1 MIDNTCSR
9 CLMNT
14 SAEGI
19 FFDKN
24 NICNFCKDFEI
35 KLKKSNLLNKNF
47 NQLLI
52 DISKRKKLQI

>member
-1 MIDNTCSR
+1 
-9 CLMNT
+9 MNT

-35 KLKKSNLLNKNF
+35 KLKKVTWGDKN
-47 NQLLI
+47 NQ
-52 DISKRKKLQI
+52 